1 MRKQIESLR
10 ATFLSLQN
18 QNEVDALLTEQEI
31 EVDPVYNTIIQEK
44 ISEEI
49 EDKRKELAWDL
60 EYSRLKVKKL
70 KDYVKNELL
79 VGKFVVKAL
88 KNEKKSV

>member
-10 ATFLSLQN
+10 ATFLSLQD
-18 QNEVDALLTEQEI
+18 QNEVDTLLTEQEI
-31 EVDPVYNTIIQEK
+31 EVDPAYNTIIQEK
-44 ISEEI
+44 ITEEI

-79 VGKFVVKAL
+79 VDKFVVKAL

>member
-79 VGKFVVKAL
+79 VDKFVVKAL